1 MHLSKTS
8 EMLGNKLTGR
18 LLVFSSLDFFLWT
31 GLTPANFKTDRNW
44 PEMTD
49 SLKALD
55 TKIENKLAFAL
66 TILVGTSLLCVA
78 FLVSRDNIS
87 LKMVSDETRS
97 NENVL
102 LLSNV
107 YARMVFVFLNSS
119 FNRIVNI

>member
-1 MHLSKTS
+1 
-8 EMLGNKLTGR
+8 
-18 LLVFSSLDFFLWT
+18 
-31 GLTPANFKTDRNW
+31 
-44 PEMTD
+44 MTD
-49 SLKALD
+49 PLKALD
-55 TKIENKLAFAL
+55 TKIENKSAFAL